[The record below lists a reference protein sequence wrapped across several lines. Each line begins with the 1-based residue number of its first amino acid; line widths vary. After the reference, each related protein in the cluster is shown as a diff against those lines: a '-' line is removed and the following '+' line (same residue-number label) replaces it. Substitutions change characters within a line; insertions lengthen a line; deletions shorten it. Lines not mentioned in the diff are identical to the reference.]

1 MNKQCAVCVVSDYY
15 VRPGAACF
23 EIFLVSFG
31 FPEFYSTA
39 FLDMLVKV
47 YLVAIKLGFIQ
58 HFSKSKAHSTKTN
71 TVN

>member
-1 MNKQCAVCVVSDYY
+1 MSFLIIVFVCVPLVSKSS
-15 VRPGAACF
+15 
-23 EIFLVSFG
+23 VSFG

-39 FLDMLVKV
+39 FLDVLVKL
-47 YLVAIKLGFIQ
+47 YLVVTELGFIQ